1 MKTAARFVLLYAII
15 APSLLAQTT
24 DCCFTRPFPQKVK
37 LSASQG
43 EKLLIHRVEPTWQ
56 GQETNVHVSS
66 TVVLVITVAKSGH
79 VQSARV
85 ISGPAMILQVVLD
98 AVRQW
103 EYRPYQIN
111 GKPVEFSTRVS
122 VPMSTY

>member
-1 MKTAARFVLLYAII
+1 MKTVAQLVLLCAII
-15 APSLLAQTT
+15 APSLLAQST

-56 GQETNVHVSS
+56 GQETNVHVSG

-79 VQSARV
+79 VQSTRV
-85 ISGPAMILQVVLD
+85 ILGPAMLLQAVLD
-98 AVRQW
+98 AVKQW
-103 EYRPYQIN
+103 EYRPYLIN
-111 GKPVEFSTRVS
+111 DKPVAFSTRVS
-122 VPMSTY
+122 VVMSTY